1 MQGKADLQI
10 SDMYHFSPV
19 RLMSVDRMYLSQNP
33 EIPRFLCPVLSDLL
47 QGFLFL
53 PHSGNNPV
61 LVFPLF
67 QGQPDSGPLLSD
79 AVARDGSSVQSQAIP
94 VPFFPRNKPIPV
106 LLPTYPLPF
115 SLPQYETP
123 GAAVESV
130 SCCPHSPQA
139 QRYRSNTRSCRPVQA
154 WKPHSLKF
162 HPAFRHKGGHSQG
175 STLHMPPHFCGT
187 CLPRNTAHPPE
198 YG

>member
-1 MQGKADLQI
+1 
-10 SDMYHFSPV
+10 
-19 RLMSVDRMYLSQNP
+19 MSVDLMYLLQNP

-67 QGQPDSGPLLSD
+67 QVQPDSGPLHSD

-106 LLPTYPLPF
+106 LLPTCHLPF
-115 SLPQYETP
+115 LLPRYETP
-123 GAAVESV
+123 GAAAESA
-130 SCCPHSPQA
+130 SCFPHSPPGQT
-139 QRYRSNTRSCRPVQA
+139 YRWNTRSCRPVQA

-162 HPAFRHKGGHSQG
+162 HPAFRHKG
-175 STLHMPPHFCGT
+175 
-187 CLPRNTAHPPE
+187 
-198 YG
+198 